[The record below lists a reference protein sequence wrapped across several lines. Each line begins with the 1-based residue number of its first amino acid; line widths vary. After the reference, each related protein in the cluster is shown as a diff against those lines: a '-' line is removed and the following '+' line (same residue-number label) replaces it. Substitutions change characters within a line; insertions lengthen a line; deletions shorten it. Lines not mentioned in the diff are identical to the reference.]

1 MMMKKSRKIPFRGAA
16 TALVTPFSDG
26 AADLEALER
35 LIEFQIDGGISAIVL
50 LGTTGENPTV
60 ETDERQ
66 RITETAAEQ
75 IGGRIPLIVG
85 TGSNSTEHAVLL
97 TKLACQAGA
106 DYVLA
111 VTPYYNKANPD
122 GLIRHFTAIAD
133 ASCCPVILYNVPSRT
148 NVNIPLSVYR
158 ELAKHG
164 NIVGVKESS
173 GSMTQAAEILG
184 ETDLALYSGN
194 DGDNAALLSMGA
206 SGVISVLSNI
216 LPRKVS
222 ALCEAALDGD
232 FRTAAKLQ
240 LDQTALISTLFS
252 DVNPIPVKAGLAM
265 MGLCREELRLPLTPL
280 SGEKREK
287 LKNEMIK
294 AGIYLP

>member
-1 MMMKKSRKIPFRGAA
+1 MIKKIKKIPFRGAA

-26 AADLEALER
+26 KPDLDALRR

-50 LGTTGENPTV
+50 LGTTGENPTI

-66 RITETAAEQ
+66 RITEAAAEQ
-75 IGGRIPLIVG
+75 IRGRIPLIVG

-106 DYVLA
+106 DFVLA
-111 VTPYYNKANPD
+111 VTPYYNKANAD

-148 NVNIPLSVYR
+148 NVNIPVVIYR
-158 ELAKHG
+158 ELAKHN

-173 GSMTQAAEILG
+173 GSMMQAAEILA

-194 DGDNAALLSMGA
+194 DSDNLPLLAMGA
-206 SGVISVLSNI
+206 SGIISVLSNI
-216 LPRKVS
+216 IPREIS
-222 ALCEAALDGD
+222 EFC
-232 FRTAAKLQ
+232 TAAFTRDYALASRMQ
-240 LDQTALISTLFS
+240 IMYTSLISALFS
-252 DVNPIPVKAGLAM
+252 DINPIPVKAALDL
-265 MGLCREELRLPLTPL
+265 MGLCRDELRLPLTPL
-280 SGEKREK
+280 STDKRDK
-287 LKNEMIK
+287 LKHEMKK

>member
-1 MMMKKSRKIPFRGAA
+1 MKKNKKIPFRGAA

-26 AADLEALER
+26 QPDMDSLRR
-35 LIEFQIDGGISAIVL
+35 LIEFQIDGGISAIVV

-111 VTPYYNKANPD
+111 VTPYYNKANAE

-148 NVNIPLSVYR
+148 GVNIPIGMYK

-173 GSMTQAAEILG
+173 GSMTQAAEILA
-184 ETDLALYSGN
+184 ETDLTLYSGN
-194 DGDNAALLSMGA
+194 DGDNVPLLALGAA
-206 SGVISVLSNI
+206 GVISVLSNI
-216 LPRKVS
+216 MPREVS
-222 ALCEAALDGD
+222 EICGAVFSRD
-232 FRTAAKLQ
+232 FSLASRMQVAY
-240 LDQTALISTLFS
+240 TALISALFA
-252 DVNPIPVKAGLAM
+252 DVNPIPVKSALSL
-265 MGLCREELRLPLTPL
+265 MGLCLDEMRLPLTSL
-280 SGEKREK
+280 SADKREK
-287 LKNEMIK
+287 LIYEMKK

>member
-1 MMMKKSRKIPFRGAA
+1 MMKKNKKIPFRGAA
-16 TALVTPFSDG
+16 TALATPFSG
-26 AADLEALER
+26 GQIDLDALRR

-50 LGTTGENPTV
+50 LGTTGENPTI

-111 VTPYYNKANPD
+111 VTPYYNKANAD
-122 GLIRHFTAIAD
+122 GLIRHFSAVAD

-148 NVNIPLSVYR
+148 NVNIPIAVYR

-173 GSMTQAAEILG
+173 GSMPQAAEILA

-194 DGDNAALLSMGA
+194 DGDNMPLLALGAA
-206 SGVISVLSNI
+206 GVISVLGNI
-216 LPRKVS
+216 MPREICELCDAVFLRDY
-222 ALCEAALDGD
+222 ALAS
-232 FRTAAKLQ
+232 RMQVTY
-240 LDQTALISTLFS
+240 TSLISALFS
-252 DVNPIPVKAGLAM
+252 DVNPIPVKAALSL
-265 MGLCREELRLPLTPL
+265 MGLCSEEMRLPLTSL
-280 SGEKREK
+280 SAEKREK
-287 LKNEMIK
+287 LIHEMKK

>member
-1 MMMKKSRKIPFRGAA
+1 MKKNKKIPFRGAA

-26 AADLEALER
+26 RIDLDSLRR
-35 LIEFQIDGGISAIVL
+35 LIEFQIDGGISAIVV

-66 RITETAAEQ
+66 RITEAAAEQ

-85 TGSNSTEHAVLL
+85 TGSNSTEHAVFL

-111 VTPYYNKANPD
+111 VTPYYNKANAD
-122 GLIRHFTAIAD
+122 GLIRHFTAVAD

-148 NVNIPLSVYR
+148 GINIPIGVYR

-173 GSMTQAAEILG
+173 GSMTQAAEILA

-194 DGDNAALLSMGA
+194 DGDNVPLLSLGA
-206 SGVISVLSNI
+206 AGVISVLSNI
-216 LPRKVS
+216 MPREVS
-222 ALCEAALDGD
+222 EMCDAAFSRDFALASRMQVAY
-232 FRTAAKLQ
+232 TS
-240 LDQTALISTLFS
+240 LISALFS
-252 DVNPIPVKAGLAM
+252 DVNPIVVKSALAL
-265 MGLCREELRLPLTPL
+265 MGLCRDEMRLPLTSL
-280 SGEKREK
+280 SADKREK
-287 LKNEMIK
+287 LIYEMKK